1 MLDTEETVSSS
12 SDMREIAPH
21 LKTISIYSKSEKGG
35 EIKNLLISRISCTFK
50 RCTGKSIHN
59 LKVFFR

>member
-12 SDMREIAPH
+12 SDMREITPH

-35 EIKNLLISRISCTFK
+35 EIKNLLI
-50 RCTGKSIHN
+50 
-59 LKVFFR
+59 